1 MKETFEGNFCGALDS
16 DQRFQKWQLR
26 PVGQTEPIECLL
38 QKANGPSY
46 EFYENEQMTV
56 TGKRINVYGV
66 PGNIEPSALPLV
78 VESFWTPRFSL
89 RIIG

>member
-1 MKETFEGNFCGALDS
+1 MKGIFAERWILTNDSKNGNCVPLD
-16 DQRFQKWQLR
+16 K
-26 PVGQTEPIECLL
+26 TEPIECLL

-46 EFYENEQMTV
+46 ELYENEQMTV

-78 VESFWTPRFSL
+78 VESFWTPRFNL